1 MEYSPIPTRQNRLKQ
16 IVEAKSDNIGLLT
29 V

>member
-1 MEYSPIPTRQNRLKQ
+1 MEYRPIPTRQNRLKQ